1 MGLLFVTSDRCLEHV
16 AGRDHPERPDRL
28 RAVRAGIERAGLV
41 GGLDLVEAPHA
52 PIEALTSVHAEAHV
66 AGIERIV
73 AQGGGRIDPD
83 TVASEASFDAA
94 RLAAG
99 AGLEAIDR
107 LQAGQAD
114 AAFCAVRPPG
124 HHATPDRSMGFCL
137 FNNVAVAAT
146 RLADAGE
153 RVVIVD
159 YDAHHGNGTQDVF
172 YNDPRVMFV
181 SFHQWP
187 CYPGTGW
194 LTETG
199 GDTALGTTVNVPLPP
214 GATGDV
220 YLQAWDRHVA
230 PLIDRFG
237 PTWLLLSAGFDA
249 HRGDPI
255 TDMGLTAGDYAA
267 LTKRVLTVA
276 PPQRRIVFLEGG
288 YDLDALTE
296 STAAVLRQLVDDPLD
311 TEGQTNGG
319 PGVELIDQAV
329 AHFATQP
336 FDD

>member
-16 AGRDHPERPDRL
+16 AGRHHPERPDRL

-52 PIEALTSVHAEAHV
+52 PIEALRSVHAEAHV
-66 AGIERIV
+66 AGIERIA

-83 TVASEASFDAA
+83 TVANEASFDAA

-124 HHATPDRSMGFCL
+124 HHATPDQSMGFCL

-194 LTETG
+194 LAETG
-199 GDTALGTTVNVPLPP
+199 GDEALGTTVNVPLPP

-230 PLIDRFG
+230 PLIERFG

-249 HRGDPI
+249 HRADPI

-311 TEGQTNGG
+311 TERQTNGG
-319 PGVELIDQAV
+319 PGVELIDLSLI
-329 AHFATQP
+329 HI
-336 FDD
+336 